1 MARIMSTVPSTNM
14 AAENGTTVR
23 PWPRQVLAAA
33 AAVVSLGATV
43 LFVMETTA
51 ERGVSVASVQALVLD
66 DAAKSLTPASDAAA
80 RSALWLDPLNQN
92 ALNLAYVHAFRRNED
107 PARLARFRM
116 VLARLGWRSTPAQQ
130 NLLVAAAQRNDFAEV
145 MDRVDGLLRR
155 NKFAREIDPFIAAVE
170 SDPQTRAALVRKL
183 RINPPWREMLLLRGG
198 ELRGSERL
206 DDRAATMN
214 AVLDGGAKL
223 SRIEVSPFLTTAA
236 ASGELVSAHQLWSRT
251 LRRPTEGGL
260 LYDGGF
266 KVAAEQ
272 GVRPPLPVPFEWT
285 FGNGDGYTT
294 QVGSDG
300 GLFLRWSGRGIPV
313 LLSQPI
319 RVPADARG
327 YQLHVETDRSSV
339 PVIASKLALTL
350 VCGKQVAEFRPV
362 SRNATSLDLA
372 AGPLACNMPMFTIS
386 GRLQDVAEP
395 TTATLAKLHLKTR

>member
-1 MARIMSTVPSTNM
+1 ME
-14 AAENGTTVR
+14 AEDGATAR
-23 PWPRQVLAAA
+23 PWPRLVLATVAA
-33 AAVVSLGATV
+33 AVSLGATV
-43 LFVMETTA
+43 LFVAESTA
-51 ERGVSVASVQALVLD
+51 ERDVTVASAQALVLG
-66 DAAKSLTPASDAAA
+66 DAAKSPAPLSDAAA
-80 RSALWLDPLNQN
+80 RSALRLDPLNQN
-92 ALNLAYVHAFRRNED
+92 ALNLAYVHAVRRNDD
-107 PARLARFRM
+107 PARLARFQTL
-116 VLARLGWRSTPAQQ
+116 LAKLGWRSTAAQQ

-155 NKFAREIDPFIAAVE
+155 NKFTREIDPFIAAVE
-170 SDPQTRAALVRKL
+170 SDPQTRAALVKKL

-206 DDRAATMN
+206 ATRAATMN

-223 SRIEVSPFLTTAA
+223 SRIEVASFLITAVT
-236 ASGELVSAHQLWSRT
+236 SGELLSAQRLWSRT

-285 FGNGDGYTT
+285 FGNGDGFTT
-294 QVGSDG
+294 QVGSEG
-300 GLFLRWSGRGIPV
+300 GLFFRWSGRGIPV

-319 RVPADARG
+319 RVPTGARG
-327 YQLHVETDRSSV
+327 YQLHVEADRPSV
-339 PVIASKLALTL
+339 PVIAGKLALTL
-350 VCGKQVAEFRPV
+350 SCGKQVAEFRPV
-362 SRNATSLDLA
+362 SRSATSLDFT
-372 AGPLACNMPMFTIS
+372 AGPLNCVMPLFTVS